1 MLQNI
6 RERLTGRVA
15 LVILGA
21 IALSFIFVGGASFT
35 TIGSSYVAK
44 VDGSDISI
52 SQFES
57 AYRSQLQ
64 SNPQLASLPLEF
76 RIQLR
81 KNIVEQLIQQQVIDN
96 YLEEL
101 GFAISDDQLIE
112 AIHQFPEFHS
122 EGRFDKEIYLSYLES
137 IAMTPATFEVSL
149 KDNLRRSQ
157 LQRAIRGSTI
167 VAPSAYRRYLNL
179 AFEIRNVSISE
190 ITPESLATQ
199 INVTENMII
208 NSYNEN
214 STDYFLPESVDF
226 DYIEINRNAVSFDLQ
241 VTEKQLMD
249 YYLINQNR
257 FMQDEQRRAQHILIL
272 FSDNEFEAEDT
283 AIKLLERINLGE
295 SFSELAGK
303 FSQDSAT
310 SDNEG
315 DLGSL
320 TLMQLPEALGEAVFS
335 MKPGEIKGPIKGDFG
350 FHLVRLNEILKSGP
364 LPYEQ
369 VRNSLLSEM
378 QEKQGEQLYLDLKR
392 KLTDAL
398 FDATNIQQLADAF
411 GGDVISVKDF
421 KREDADPFYGNEL
434 AADLIFDPKL
444 LDSLSSSN
452 KPQLTDIIELDIDRT
467 IVVSVFNHSI
477 ASRDSLE
484 NVKNQIIASLTQ
496 EQSDSLMAANSQKIL
511 QAVREGSEFETAAL
525 KVGAEITPSSPF
537 IRNDQSI
544 DQSLLETIFD
554 TAKPVYGNPTFGS
567 TPNSNGGYT
576 VFRLDS
582 VIAGQPELIPLSD
595 RDNGRLEISNKTGL
609 NDFIALVQALREKAE
624 VKINEDV
631 LAADGIF

>member
-6 RERLTGRVA
+6 REKLTGRVA

-190 ITPESLATQ
+190 ITPESVATQ

-226 DYIEINRNAVSFDLQ
+226 DYIEINRNAVSLDLQ

-310 SDNEG
+310 SGNEG